1 VVLQSEGSLLDQ
13 GPIDLGVS
21 TGAHSRLM
29 PQFPLTISVVDDEAP
44 VRKALGRLLRA
55 AGFDV
60 TTFASGREFLDSL
73 NTRRPDC
80 TIMDLHLPE
89 LSGLD
94 VQQQLVRDEVSL
106 PCIVITGKDEPGV
119 AERVLASGAA
129 AYLKKPLDELALLSA
144 ISSAVPKH
152 FPEQLPNEKI
162 PARGRTGLCD
172 KPSVDGDENEP
183 GLKQRDPSWAASPTG
198 TS

>member
-1 VVLQSEGSLLDQ
+1 
-13 GPIDLGVS
+13 
-21 TGAHSRLM
+21 M
-29 PQFPLTISVVDDEAP
+29 DDEAC

-55 AGFDV
+55 AGFVV

-73 NTRRPDC
+73 SSGRPDC
-80 TIMDLHLPE
+80 TILDLHLPE

-94 VQQQLVRDEVSL
+94 VQQQLVRDQIGL

-144 ISSAVPKH
+144 ITSAVPKRSAE
-152 FPEQLPNEKI
+152 PVPLGSI
-162 PARGRTGLCD
+162 PAGGRAGLCD
-172 KPSVDGDENEP
+172 KPSADGDKNEP
-183 GLKQRDPSWAASPTG
+183 THRHINGTWVAGPTG
-198 TS
+198 SS